1 MRPALRSIEER
12 RGVLMFTQVSHGD
25 FLSGL
30 FEEAR
35 SRFGIEFADQYPN
48 LAVYTPQ
55 AKGLWGH
62 EVVGGMAVRFFRWLD
77 HDKPEIVVEG
87 RLIRTMRLRRN
98 FSTDSRGN
106 FGRQSKSFVK

>member
-87 RLIRTMRLRRN
+87 PYSNDETPEEFLDRFTREFWEAVEKLR
-98 FSTDSRGN
+98 
-106 FGRQSKSFVK
+106 